1 MKTLGS
7 DPRRYCDIS
16 SPVTISAIK
25 MTDSNEMEHDQS
37 KVKKKQTVTDQS
49 DPRDDVPDRQQFS
62 CHPKDKIK
70 MGDCDE
76 FRPSNVVVD
85 KVDTLETEREVSL
98 PNLRLRATSKAK
110 QT

>member
-1 MKTLGS
+1 
-7 DPRRYCDIS
+7 
-16 SPVTISAIK
+16 
-25 MTDSNEMEHDQS
+25 
-37 KVKKKQTVTDQS
+37 
-49 DPRDDVPDRQQFS
+49 
-62 CHPKDKIK
+62 